1 MKLSKTEIE
10 IMAERIINK
19 LLEMELIEVE
29 NEEAAV
35 QSLNNVIAE
44 DFSVE
49 DQIND
54 EVRELLEKHSSD
66 LDKSGLEFH
75 RMFKLLKSKLIR
87 ERDLIL

>member
-1 MKLSKTEIE
+1 MKLSKAEIA
-10 IMAERIINK
+10 IMAERIIKK

-35 QSLNNVIAE
+35 QSLNNVITE

-49 DQIND
+49 DQLND
-54 EVRELLEKHSSD
+54 EVRALLEKHSSD

>member
-1 MKLSKTEIE
+1 MKLSKAEIT
-10 IMAERIINK
+10 IMAERIIKK

-29 NEEAAV
+29 NEDAAV

-49 DQIND
+49 DQLND
-54 EVRELLEKHSSD
+54 EVRALLEKHSSD
-66 LDKSGLEFH
+66 VDKSGLEFH

-87 ERDLIL
+87 ERNLIL